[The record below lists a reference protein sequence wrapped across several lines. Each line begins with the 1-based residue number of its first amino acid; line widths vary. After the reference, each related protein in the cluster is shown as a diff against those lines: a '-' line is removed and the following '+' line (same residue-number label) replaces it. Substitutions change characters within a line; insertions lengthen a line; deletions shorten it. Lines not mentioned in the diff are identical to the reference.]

1 MRIKH
6 TPILLKE
13 SVDNLISDPDGLYLD
28 CTFGRGGHTKKILDK
43 LSSKGQLVSFDLDD
57 SAMEAAKNI
66 KHENFRFIKTN
77 FSKIDEFIKDNSL
90 TGVLIDCGV
99 SSPQLDEPQRGFSFQ
114 KKGPLDMRFNQK
126 QKITCKDVIEKFSE
140 KEISTILWKF
150 GEEKESRKIAK
161 SIVKYREKNA
171 INNTLDLAEIIKAA
185 KTIKT
190 KKHPA
195 TKSFQAL
202 RMAVNSEIENL
213 SVCLEKIKDK
223 LIKSGKLVIISFPI
237 FAKILSI
244 CSSSKS
250 IISSIRRC
258 AFLEYVKN
266 LSKLKLAFSVH
277 SFSTKEVKLT
287 NISLQ
292 ESYGDKIIS
301 PQGFVD

>member
-1 MRIKH
+1 M
-6 TPILLKE
+6 
-13 SVDNLISDPDGLYLD
+13 YLD
-28 CTFGRGGHTKKILDK
+28 CTFGRGGHTKKILDE

-57 SAMEAAKNI
+57 SAMEAAKNF

-114 KKGPLDMRFNQK
+114 KKGPLDMRFDQK
-126 QKITCKDVIEKFSE
+126 QKLTCKDVIEKFSE

-223 LIKSGKLVIISFPI
+223 LIRSGKLVIISFHSLEDRI
-237 FAKILSI
+237 AKQTFKPKINFYEKDI
-244 CSSSKS
+244 P
-250 IISSIRRC
+250 
-258 AFLEYVKN
+258 
-266 LSKLKLAFSVH
+266 LKH
-277 SFSTKEVKLT
+277 KEVLDEFKISKIIYPST
-287 NISLQ
+287 EEISLNPRARSAKMRIV
-292 ESYGDKIIS
+292 EKL
-301 PQGFVD
+301 

>member
-1 MRIKH
+1 M
-6 TPILLKE
+6 
-13 SVDNLISDPDGLYLD
+13 YLD

-57 SAMEAAKNI
+57 SAMEAAKNF

-114 KKGPLDMRFNQK
+114 KKGPLDMRFDQK
-126 QKITCKDVIEKFSE
+126 QKLTCKDVIEKFSE

-223 LIKSGKLVIISFPI
+223 LIRSGKLVIISFHSLEDRI
-237 FAKILSI
+237 AKQTFKPKINFYEKVI
-244 CSSSKS
+244 P
-250 IISSIRRC
+250 
-258 AFLEYVKN
+258 
-266 LSKLKLAFSVH
+266 LKH
-277 SFSTKEVKLT
+277 KEVLDEFKISKIIYPST
-287 NISLQ
+287 EEISLNPRARSAKMRIV
-292 ESYGDKIIS
+292 EKL
-301 PQGFVD
+301 

>member
-1 MRIKH
+1 M
-6 TPILLKE
+6 
-13 SVDNLISDPDGLYLD
+13 YLD

-57 SAMEAAKNI
+57 SAMEAAKNF

-114 KKGPLDMRFNQK
+114 KKGPLDMRFDQK
-126 QKITCKDVIEKFSE
+126 QKLTCKDVIEKFSE

-223 LIKSGKLVIISFPI
+223 LIKSGKLVIISFHSLEDRI
-237 FAKILSI
+237 AKQTFKPKINFYEKDI
-244 CSSSKS
+244 P
-250 IISSIRRC
+250 
-258 AFLEYVKN
+258 
-266 LSKLKLAFSVH
+266 LKH
-277 SFSTKEVKLT
+277 KEVLDEFKISKIIYPST
-287 NISLQ
+287 EEISLNPRARSAKMRIV
-292 ESYGDKIIS
+292 EKL
-301 PQGFVD
+301 

>member
-1 MRIKH
+1 M
-6 TPILLKE
+6 
-13 SVDNLISDPDGLYLD
+13 YLD

-126 QKITCKDVIEKFSE
+126 QKLTCKDVIEKFSE

-161 SIVKYREKNA
+161 SIVKQREKNV
-171 INNTLDLAEIIKAA
+171 ISNTLDLAEIIKAA

-223 LIKSGKLVIISFPI
+223 LIKSGKLVIISFHSLEDRI
-237 FAKILSI
+237 AKQTFKPKINFYEKDI
-244 CSSSKS
+244 P
-250 IISSIRRC
+250 
-258 AFLEYVKN
+258 
-266 LSKLKLAFSVH
+266 LKH
-277 SFSTKEVKLT
+277 KEVLDEFKISKIIYPST
-287 NISLQ
+287 EEISLNPRARSAKMRIV
-292 ESYGDKIIS
+292 EKL
-301 PQGFVD
+301 

>member
-1 MRIKH
+1 
-6 TPILLKE
+6 
-13 SVDNLISDPDGLYLD
+13 LYLD

-126 QKITCKDVIEKFSE
+126 QKLTCKDVIEKFSE

-161 SIVKYREKNA
+161 SIVKHREKNV
-171 INNTLDLAEIIKAA
+171 ISNTLDLAEIIKAA

-223 LIKSGKLVIISFPI
+223 LIKSGKLVIISFHSLEDRI
-237 FAKILSI
+237 AKQTFKPKINFYEKDI
-244 CSSSKS
+244 P
-250 IISSIRRC
+250 
-258 AFLEYVKN
+258 
-266 LSKLKLAFSVH
+266 LKH
-277 SFSTKEVKLT
+277 KEVLDEFKISKIIYPST
-287 NISLQ
+287 EEISLNPRARSAKMRIV
-292 ESYGDKIIS
+292 EKL
-301 PQGFVD
+301 

>member
-1 MRIKH
+1 M
-6 TPILLKE
+6 
-13 SVDNLISDPDGLYLD
+13 YLD

-126 QKITCKDVIEKFSE
+126 QKLTCKEVIEKFSE

-161 SIVKYREKNA
+161 SIVKHREKNV
-171 INNTLDLAEIIKAA
+171 ISNTLDLAEIIKAA

-223 LIKSGKLVIISFPI
+223 LIKSGKLVIISFHSLEDRI
-237 FAKILSI
+237 AKQTFKPKINFYEKDI
-244 CSSSKS
+244 P
-250 IISSIRRC
+250 
-258 AFLEYVKN
+258 
-266 LSKLKLAFSVH
+266 LKH
-277 SFSTKEVKLT
+277 KEVLDEFKISKIIYPST
-287 NISLQ
+287 EEISLNPRARSAKMRIV
-292 ESYGDKIIS
+292 EKL
-301 PQGFVD
+301 

>member
-1 MRIKH
+1 M
-6 TPILLKE
+6 
-13 SVDNLISDPDGLYLD
+13 YLD

-114 KKGPLDMRFNQK
+114 KKGPLDMRFDQK
-126 QKITCKDVIEKFSE
+126 QKLTCKDVIEKFSE

-161 SIVKYREKNA
+161 SIVKHREKNV

-223 LIKSGKLVIISFPI
+223 LIKSGKLIIISFHSLEDRI
-237 FAKILSI
+237 AKQTFKPKINFYEKDI
-244 CSSSKS
+244 P
-250 IISSIRRC
+250 
-258 AFLEYVKN
+258 
-266 LSKLKLAFSVH
+266 LKH
-277 SFSTKEVKLT
+277 KEVLDEFKISKIIYPST
-287 NISLQ
+287 EEISLNPRARSAKMRIV
-292 ESYGDKIIS
+292 EKL
-301 PQGFVD
+301 

>member
-1 MRIKH
+1 M
-6 TPILLKE
+6 
-13 SVDNLISDPDGLYLD
+13 YLD

-57 SAMEAAKNI
+57 SAMEAAENI

-126 QKITCKDVIEKFSE
+126 QKLTCKDVIEKFSE

-150 GEEKESRKIAK
+150 GEEKEYRKIAK
-161 SIVKYREKNA
+161 SIVKHREKNV

-223 LIKSGKLVIISFPI
+223 LIKSGKLIIISFHSLEDRI
-237 FAKILSI
+237 AKQTFKPKINFYEKDI
-244 CSSSKS
+244 P
-250 IISSIRRC
+250 
-258 AFLEYVKN
+258 
-266 LSKLKLAFSVH
+266 LKH
-277 SFSTKEVKLT
+277 KEVLDEFKISKIIYPST
-287 NISLQ
+287 EEISLNPRAR
-292 ESYGDKIIS
+292 SAKMRIIEKL
-301 PQGFVD
+301 

>member
-1 MRIKH
+1 M
-6 TPILLKE
+6 
-13 SVDNLISDPDGLYLD
+13 YLD

-126 QKITCKDVIEKFSE
+126 QKLTCKDVIEKFSE

-161 SIVKYREKNA
+161 SIVKHREKKV

-213 SVCLEKIKDK
+213 SVCVEKIKDK
-223 LIKSGKLVIISFPI
+223 LIKSGKLVIISFHSLEDRI
-237 FAKILSI
+237 AKQTFKPKINFYEKDI
-244 CSSSKS
+244 P
-250 IISSIRRC
+250 
-258 AFLEYVKN
+258 
-266 LSKLKLAFSVH
+266 LKH
-277 SFSTKEVKLT
+277 KEVLDEFKISKIIYPST
-287 NISLQ
+287 EEISLNPRARSAKMRIV
-292 ESYGDKIIS
+292 EKL
-301 PQGFVD
+301 

>member
-1 MRIKH
+1 M
-6 TPILLKE
+6 
-13 SVDNLISDPDGLYLD
+13 YLD
-28 CTFGRGGHTKKILDK
+28 CTFGRGGHSKKILDK

-57 SAMEAAKNI
+57 SAMEAAENI

-126 QKITCKDVIEKFSE
+126 QKLTCKDVIEKFSE

-161 SIVKYREKNA
+161 SIVKHREKNL

-223 LIKSGKLVIISFPI
+223 LIKSGKLVIISFHSLEDRI
-237 FAKILSI
+237 AKQTFKPKINFYEKDI
-244 CSSSKS
+244 P
-250 IISSIRRC
+250 
-258 AFLEYVKN
+258 
-266 LSKLKLAFSVH
+266 LKH
-277 SFSTKEVKLT
+277 KEVLDEFKISKIIYPST
-287 NISLQ
+287 EEISLNPRAR
-292 ESYGDKIIS
+292 SAKMRIIEKL
-301 PQGFVD
+301 

>member
-1 MRIKH
+1 M
-6 TPILLKE
+6 
-13 SVDNLISDPDGLYLD
+13 YLD

-126 QKITCKDVIEKFSE
+126 QKLTCKDVIEKFSE

-161 SIVKYREKNA
+161 LIVKQREKNT
-171 INNTLDLAEIIKAA
+171 IENTLDLAKIIKAA
-185 KTIKT
+185 KAIKT

-223 LIKSGKLVIISFPI
+223 LIKSGKLVIITFHSLEDRI
-237 FAKILSI
+237 AKRTFKPKINFHEKDIPLKNKDVPHEFKI
-244 CSSSKS
+244 SK
-250 IISSIRRC
+250 IIYPSP
-258 AFLEYVKN
+258 E
-266 LSKLKLAFSVH
+266 
-277 SFSTKEVKLT
+277 E
-287 NISLQ
+287 ISLNPRAR
-292 ESYGDKIIS
+292 SAKMRIIEKL
-301 PQGFVD
+301 

>member
-1 MRIKH
+1 M
-6 TPILLKE
+6 
-13 SVDNLISDPDGLYLD
+13 YLD

-57 SAMEAAKNI
+57 SAMEAAENI

-114 KKGPLDMRFNQK
+114 TKGPLDMRFNQK
-126 QKITCKDVIEKFSE
+126 QKLTCKDVIEKFSE

-161 SIVKYREKNA
+161 SIVKHREKNA

-223 LIKSGKLVIISFPI
+223 LIKSGKLIIISFHSLEDRI
-237 FAKILSI
+237 AKQTFKPKINFYEKDI
-244 CSSSKS
+244 P
-250 IISSIRRC
+250 
-258 AFLEYVKN
+258 
-266 LSKLKLAFSVH
+266 LKH
-277 SFSTKEVKLT
+277 KEVLDEFKISKIIYPST
-287 NISLQ
+287 EEISLNPRARSAKMRIV
-292 ESYGDKIIS
+292 EKL
-301 PQGFVD
+301 

>member
-1 MRIKH
+1 M
-6 TPILLKE
+6 
-13 SVDNLISDPDGLYLD
+13 YLD
-28 CTFGRGGHTKKILDK
+28 CTFGRGGHSKKILDK

-126 QKITCKDVIEKFSE
+126 QKLTCKDVIEKFSE

-161 SIVKYREKNA
+161 SIVKHREKNL

-223 LIKSGKLVIISFPI
+223 LIKSGKLVIISFHSLEDRI
-237 FAKILSI
+237 AKQTFKPKINFYEKDI
-244 CSSSKS
+244 P
-250 IISSIRRC
+250 
-258 AFLEYVKN
+258 
-266 LSKLKLAFSVH
+266 LKH
-277 SFSTKEVKLT
+277 KEVLDEFKISKIIYPST
-287 NISLQ
+287 EEISLNPRARSAKMRIV
-292 ESYGDKIIS
+292 EKL
-301 PQGFVD
+301 

>member
-1 MRIKH
+1 
-6 TPILLKE
+6 
-13 SVDNLISDPDGLYLD
+13 LYLD

-43 LSSKGQLVSFDLDD
+43 LSLEGQLVSFDLDD

-66 KHENFRFIKTN
+66 KHENFRFVKTN
-77 FSKIDEFIKDNSL
+77 FSKIDDFIKDNSL

-114 KKGPLDMRFNQK
+114 TKGPLDMRFNQK
-126 QKITCKDVIEKFSE
+126 QKLTCKDVIEKFSE

-161 SIVKYREKNA
+161 LIVKHREKNA

-223 LIKSGKLVIISFPI
+223 LIKSGKLVIISFHSLEDRI
-237 FAKILSI
+237 AKQTFKPRINFYEKDIPLKHKDVSDEFKI
-244 CSSSKS
+244 SK
-250 IISSIRRC
+250 IIYPSP
-258 AFLEYVKN
+258 E
-266 LSKLKLAFSVH
+266 
-277 SFSTKEVKLT
+277 E
-287 NISLQ
+287 ISLNPRAR
-292 ESYGDKIIS
+292 SAKMRIIEKL
-301 PQGFVD
+301 

>member
-1 MRIKH
+1 M
-6 TPILLKE
+6 
-13 SVDNLISDPDGLYLD
+13 YLD

-57 SAMEAAKNI
+57 SAMEAAENI

-99 SSPQLDEPQRGFSFQ
+99 SSPQLDEPKRGFSFQ
-114 KKGPLDMRFNQK
+114 KKGPLDMRFDQK
-126 QKITCKDVIEKFSE
+126 QKLTCKDVIEKFSE

-161 SIVKYREKNA
+161 SIVKHREKNV

-223 LIKSGKLVIISFPI
+223 LIKSGKLIIISFHSLEDRI
-237 FAKILSI
+237 AKQTFKPKINFYEKDI
-244 CSSSKS
+244 P
-250 IISSIRRC
+250 
-258 AFLEYVKN
+258 
-266 LSKLKLAFSVH
+266 LKH
-277 SFSTKEVKLT
+277 KEVLDEFKISKIIYPST
-287 NISLQ
+287 EEISLNPRAR
-292 ESYGDKIIS
+292 SAKMRIIEKL
-301 PQGFVD
+301 

>member
-1 MRIKH
+1 M
-6 TPILLKE
+6 
-13 SVDNLISDPDGLYLD
+13 YLD

-43 LSSKGQLVSFDLDD
+43 LSLEGQLVSFDLDD

-66 KHENFRFIKTN
+66 KHENFRFVKTN
-77 FSKIDEFIKDNSL
+77 FSKIDDFIKDNSL

-114 KKGPLDMRFNQK
+114 TKGPLDMRFNQK
-126 QKITCKDVIEKFSE
+126 QKLTCKDVIEKFSE

-161 SIVKYREKNA
+161 SIVKHREKNA

-223 LIKSGKLVIISFPI
+223 LIKSGKLVIISFHSLEDRI
-237 FAKILSI
+237 AKQTFKPRINFYEKDIPLKHKDVSDEFKI
-244 CSSSKS
+244 SK
-250 IISSIRRC
+250 IIYPSP
-258 AFLEYVKN
+258 E
-266 LSKLKLAFSVH
+266 
-277 SFSTKEVKLT
+277 E
-287 NISLQ
+287 ISLNPRAR
-292 ESYGDKIIS
+292 SAKMRIIEKL
-301 PQGFVD
+301 

>member
-1 MRIKH
+1 M
-6 TPILLKE
+6 
-13 SVDNLISDPDGLYLD
+13 DLD

-126 QKITCKDVIEKFSE
+126 QKLTCKDVIEKFSE

-161 SIVKYREKNA
+161 SIVKHREKNV
-171 INNTLDLAEIIKAA
+171 ISNTLDLAEIIKAA

-223 LIKSGKLVIISFPI
+223 LIKSGKLVIITFHSLEDRI
-237 FAKILSI
+237 AKRTFKPKINFHEKDIPLKNKDVPHEFKI
-244 CSSSKS
+244 SK
-250 IISSIRRC
+250 IIYPSP
-258 AFLEYVKN
+258 E
-266 LSKLKLAFSVH
+266 
-277 SFSTKEVKLT
+277 E
-287 NISLQ
+287 ISLNPRAR
-292 ESYGDKIIS
+292 SAKMRIIEKL
-301 PQGFVD
+301 

>member
-1 MRIKH
+1 M
-6 TPILLKE
+6 
-13 SVDNLISDPDGLYLD
+13 YLD

-57 SAMEAAKNI
+57 SAMEAAENI

-126 QKITCKDVIEKFSE
+126 QKLTCKDVIEKFSE

-161 SIVKYREKNA
+161 SIVKHREKNV

-223 LIKSGKLVIISFPI
+223 LIKSGKLVIISFHSLEDRI
-237 FAKILSI
+237 AKQTFKPKINFYEKDI
-244 CSSSKS
+244 P
-250 IISSIRRC
+250 
-258 AFLEYVKN
+258 
-266 LSKLKLAFSVH
+266 LKH
-277 SFSTKEVKLT
+277 KEVLDEFKISKIIYPST
-287 NISLQ
+287 EEISLNPRARSAKMRIV
-292 ESYGDKIIS
+292 EKL
-301 PQGFVD
+301 

>member
-1 MRIKH
+1 M
-6 TPILLKE
+6 
-13 SVDNLISDPDGLYLD
+13 YLD

-57 SAMEAAKNI
+57 SAMEAAENI

-126 QKITCKDVIEKFSE
+126 QKLTCKDVIEKFSE

-150 GEEKESRKIAK
+150 GEEKEYRKIAK
-161 SIVKYREKNA
+161 SIVKHREKNV

-223 LIKSGKLVIISFPI
+223 LIKSGKLVIISFHSLEDRI
-237 FAKILSI
+237 AKQTFKPKINFYEKDI
-244 CSSSKS
+244 P
-250 IISSIRRC
+250 
-258 AFLEYVKN
+258 
-266 LSKLKLAFSVH
+266 LKH
-277 SFSTKEVKLT
+277 KEVLDEFKISKIIYPST
-287 NISLQ
+287 EEISLNPRAR
-292 ESYGDKIIS
+292 SAKMRIIEKL
-301 PQGFVD
+301 

>member
-1 MRIKH
+1 M
-6 TPILLKE
+6 
-13 SVDNLISDPDGLYLD
+13 YLD
-28 CTFGRGGHTKKILDK
+28 CTFGRGGHTRKILDK

-114 KKGPLDMRFNQK
+114 KKGPLDMRFDQK
-126 QKITCKDVIEKFSE
+126 QKLTCKDVIEKFSE

-161 SIVKYREKNA
+161 SIVKHREKNL

-223 LIKSGKLVIISFPI
+223 LIRSGKLVIISFHSLEDRI
-237 FAKILSI
+237 AKQTFKPKINFYEKDI
-244 CSSSKS
+244 P
-250 IISSIRRC
+250 
-258 AFLEYVKN
+258 
-266 LSKLKLAFSVH
+266 LKH
-277 SFSTKEVKLT
+277 KEVLDEFKISKIIYPST
-287 NISLQ
+287 EEISLNPRARSAKMRIV
-292 ESYGDKIIS
+292 EKL
-301 PQGFVD
+301 

>member
-1 MRIKH
+1 M
-6 TPILLKE
+6 
-13 SVDNLISDPDGLYLD
+13 YLD

-126 QKITCKDVIEKFSE
+126 QKLTCKDVIEKFSE

-161 SIVKYREKNA
+161 SIVKHREKNV

-223 LIKSGKLVIISFPI
+223 LIKSGKLVIISFHSLEDRI
-237 FAKILSI
+237 AKQTFKPKINFYEKDI
-244 CSSSKS
+244 P
-250 IISSIRRC
+250 
-258 AFLEYVKN
+258 
-266 LSKLKLAFSVH
+266 LKH
-277 SFSTKEVKLT
+277 KEVLDEFKISKIIYPST
-287 NISLQ
+287 EEISLNPRARSAKMRIV
-292 ESYGDKIIS
+292 EKL
-301 PQGFVD
+301 

>member
-1 MRIKH
+1 
-6 TPILLKE
+6 
-13 SVDNLISDPDGLYLD
+13 LYLD

-57 SAMEAAKNI
+57 SAMEAAKNF

-126 QKITCKDVIEKFSE
+126 QKLTCKDVIEKFSE

-161 SIVKYREKNA
+161 SIVKHREKNV

-223 LIKSGKLVIISFPI
+223 LIKSGKLVIISFHSLEDRI
-237 FAKILSI
+237 AKQTFKPKINFYEKDI
-244 CSSSKS
+244 P
-250 IISSIRRC
+250 
-258 AFLEYVKN
+258 
-266 LSKLKLAFSVH
+266 LKH
-277 SFSTKEVKLT
+277 KEVLDEFKISKIIYPST
-287 NISLQ
+287 EEISLNPRARSAKMRIV
-292 ESYGDKIIS
+292 EKL
-301 PQGFVD
+301 

>member
-1 MRIKH
+1 M
-6 TPILLKE
+6 
-13 SVDNLISDPDGLYLD
+13 YLD

-57 SAMEAAKNI
+57 SAMEAAENI

-126 QKITCKDVIEKFSE
+126 QKLTCKDVIEKFSE

-161 SIVKYREKNA
+161 SIVKHREKNL

-223 LIKSGKLVIISFPI
+223 LIKSGKLVIISFHSLEDRI
-237 FAKILSI
+237 AKQTFKPKINFYEKDI
-244 CSSSKS
+244 P
-250 IISSIRRC
+250 
-258 AFLEYVKN
+258 
-266 LSKLKLAFSVH
+266 LKH
-277 SFSTKEVKLT
+277 KEVLDEFKISKIIYPST
-287 NISLQ
+287 EEISLNPRARSAKMRIV
-292 ESYGDKIIS
+292 EKL
-301 PQGFVD
+301 

>member
-1 MRIKH
+1 M
-6 TPILLKE
+6 
-13 SVDNLISDPDGLYLD
+13 YLD

-126 QKITCKDVIEKFSE
+126 QKLTCKDVIEKFSE

-223 LIKSGKLVIISFPI
+223 LIKSGKLVIISFHSLEDRI
-237 FAKILSI
+237 AKQTFKPKINFYEKDI
-244 CSSSKS
+244 P
-250 IISSIRRC
+250 
-258 AFLEYVKN
+258 
-266 LSKLKLAFSVH
+266 LKH
-277 SFSTKEVKLT
+277 KEVLDEFKISKIIYPST
-287 NISLQ
+287 EEISLNPRARSAKMRIV
-292 ESYGDKIIS
+292 EKL
-301 PQGFVD
+301 

>member
-1 MRIKH
+1 M
-6 TPILLKE
+6 
-13 SVDNLISDPDGLYLD
+13 YLD

-66 KHENFRFIKTN
+66 EHENFRFIKTN

-126 QKITCKDVIEKFSE
+126 QKLTCKDVIEKFSE

-161 SIVKYREKNA
+161 SIVKHREKNV

-223 LIKSGKLVIISFPI
+223 LIKSGKLVIISLHSLEDRI
-237 FAKILSI
+237 AKQTFKPKINFYEKDI
-244 CSSSKS
+244 P
-250 IISSIRRC
+250 
-258 AFLEYVKN
+258 
-266 LSKLKLAFSVH
+266 LKH
-277 SFSTKEVKLT
+277 KEVLDEFKISKIIYPST
-287 NISLQ
+287 EEISLNPRAR
-292 ESYGDKIIS
+292 SAKMRIIEKL
-301 PQGFVD
+301 

>member
-1 MRIKH
+1 M
-6 TPILLKE
+6 
-13 SVDNLISDPDGLYLD
+13 YLD

-66 KHENFRFIKTN
+66 KHENFRFVKTN
-77 FSKIDEFIKDNSL
+77 FSKIDDFIKDNSL

-114 KKGPLDMRFNQK
+114 TKGPLDMRFNQK
-126 QKITCKDVIEKFSE
+126 QKLTCKDVIEKFSE

-161 SIVKYREKNA
+161 SIVKHRGKNA

-223 LIKSGKLVIISFPI
+223 LIKSGKLVIISFHSLEDRI
-237 FAKILSI
+237 AKQTFKPRINFYEKDIPLKHKDVSDEFKI
-244 CSSSKS
+244 SK
-250 IISSIRRC
+250 IIYPSP
-258 AFLEYVKN
+258 E
-266 LSKLKLAFSVH
+266 
-277 SFSTKEVKLT
+277 E
-287 NISLQ
+287 ISLNPRAR
-292 ESYGDKIIS
+292 SAKMRIIEKL
-301 PQGFVD
+301 

>member
-1 MRIKH
+1 M
-6 TPILLKE
+6 
-13 SVDNLISDPDGLYLD
+13 YLD

-126 QKITCKDVIEKFSE
+126 QKLTCKDVIEKFSE

-161 SIVKYREKNA
+161 SIVKHREKNV

-223 LIKSGKLVIISFPI
+223 LIKSGKLVIITFHSLEDRI
-237 FAKILSI
+237 AKRTFKPKINFHEKDIPLKNKDVPHEFKI
-244 CSSSKS
+244 SK
-250 IISSIRRC
+250 IIYPSP
-258 AFLEYVKN
+258 E
-266 LSKLKLAFSVH
+266 
-277 SFSTKEVKLT
+277 E
-287 NISLQ
+287 ISLNPRAR
-292 ESYGDKIIS
+292 SAKMRIIEKL
-301 PQGFVD
+301 